1 MLWAWDKDSVPGQW
15 RGWIAKAE
23 GPTVEN
29 DGFQVRAGPL
39 ASQAARCF
47 WEGDL
52 RIALAHG
59 SDVS

>member
-1 MLWAWDKDSVPGQW
+1 MGLGQGQCP
-15 RGWIAKAE
+15 RPVERTIAKAE

-29 DGFQVRAGPL
+29 DGFQARAGPL
-39 ASQAARCF
+39 ASQAACCF